1 MNIGELDRQIE
12 IQQITTAK
20 DSWNYDVE
28 TKTTLATV
36 WAKKVERLA
45 GELIGESQLVSQ
57 NRVDWVIRH
66 RTDITATMTLVYG
79 TDEYEIRGIK
89 ELGRKE
95 GLLIHSELRDN
106 A

>member
-1 MNIGELDRQIE
+1 MNIGQLDRRIE
-12 IQQITTAK
+12 IKQIATAK
-20 DSWNYDVE
+20 DEWNYDV
-28 TKTTLATV
+28 TTQSTLASV

-45 GELIGESQLVSQ
+45 GELVGESQLVSQ

-66 RTDITATMTLVYG
+66 RTDLTASMTIVY
-79 TDEYEIRGIK
+79 DSNEYDIQGIK

>member
-1 MNIGELDRQIE
+1 MNIGQLDRRIE
-12 IQQITTAK
+12 IKQIATAK
-20 DSWNYDVE
+20 DEWNYDV
-28 TKTTLATV
+28 TTQSTLASV

-45 GELIGESQLVSQ
+45 GELVGESQLVSQ

-66 RTDITATMTLVYG
+66 RTDLTASMTIVYNSN
-79 TDEYEIRGIK
+79 EYDIQGIK

>member
-1 MNIGELDRQIE
+1 MKSN
-12 IQQITTAK
+12 TAK
-20 DSWNYDVE
+20 DEWNYDV
-28 TKTTLATV
+28 TTQSTLASV

-45 GELIGESQLVSQ
+45 GELVGESQLVSQ

-66 RTDITATMTLVYG
+66 RTDLTASMTIVY
-79 TDEYEIRGIK
+79 DSNEYDIQGIK